1 MGDCWY
7 NKNMKKPVIEKDKIT
22 NFWALFI
29 VMIAPAVLI
38 IIEFCAKKMIYFAG
52 WAYIIAFPI
61 FVGLIIWPLARF
73 EKLQKPRIFN
83 KNNAKLRI
91 CLYFFALF
99 IIWACVSTIFA
110 ADIKLALFD
119 IYPRGEGLLMFFM
132 YAVIFCG
139 AMAID
144 KTNQRRYLLLGFLI
158 SATVICLIENIDYFA
173 LNINLK
179 YFSEMTNAPFA
190 NSNHQG
196 YFLTMQILLSAGI
209 ICFYDFKF
217 EKYLSL
223 INLFLTTFLLCL
235 NNTFGCQLAVIFS
248 LTILTIFA
256 LIKDKKVLNKIILI
270 WLIIIATI
278 FLVTT
283 IQIEF
288 VKTDRNFYNNFKS
301 IFGDV
306 SAVKEGGEAA
316 SSAGSGRWSLW
327 VECFKNIRNH
337 PLVGIGLNCQ
347 MIVNPSLS
355 ASRPHNELLQ
365 FASTMGLPSLIFYLG
380 GLVVLLIEF
389 IKKLKTIEPWVFGVF
404 FAAFGYFVSSFFG
417 VSIPY
422 TFVYYVLF
430 LGLLVSGLMN
440 TNVKTG
446 EIK

>member
-1 MGDCWY
+1 
-7 NKNMKKPVIEKDKIT
+7 MKKPVVEKDKII

-29 VMIAPAVLI
+29 VMLAPAVLI
-38 IIEFCAKKMIYFAG
+38 IIEFCAKKMINFSG
-52 WAYIIAFPI
+52 WAYIIAFLI

-91 CLYFFALF
+91 AVYFFALF
-99 IIWACVSTIFA
+99 LIWACISTIFA
-110 ADIKLALFD
+110 TDIKLALFD

-132 YAVIFCG
+132 YAAIFCG

-144 KTNQRRYLLLGFLI
+144 KTNQRRFLLLAFLV
-158 SATVICLIENIDYFA
+158 SATVICLIEIIDYFT

-223 INLFLTTFLLCL
+223 INLFLTIFLLCL

-248 LTILTIFA
+248 LVVLTIFA
-256 LIKDKKVLNKIILI
+256 LIKDKKILNKIILI

-278 FLVTT
+278 FLATT
-283 IQIEF
+283 VQIKF
-288 VKTDRNFYNNFKS
+288 VKTDRNFYNNLKTF
-301 IFGDV
+301 FGDV
-306 SAVKEGGEAA
+306 SAVKGGGEAA
-316 SSAGSGRWSLW
+316 GNAGSGRWSLW
-327 VECFKNIRNH
+327 MECLKNIREH

-347 MIVNPSLS
+347 IIVNPSLS

-380 GLVVLLIEF
+380 GLIVLIIEF
-389 IKKLKTIEPWVFGVF
+389 VKKLKIIKPWVFGVF

-422 TFVYYVLF
+422 TFVYYVIF
-430 LGLLVSGLMN
+430 LGLLISGLMDAN
-440 TNVKTG
+440 LKNA
-446 EIK
+446 EI